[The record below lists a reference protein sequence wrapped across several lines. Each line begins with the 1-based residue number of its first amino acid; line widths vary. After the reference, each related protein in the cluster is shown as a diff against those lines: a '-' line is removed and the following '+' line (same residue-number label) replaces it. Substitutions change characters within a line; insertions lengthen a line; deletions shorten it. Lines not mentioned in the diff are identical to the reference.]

1 MIGIP
6 QRWLAARSGRQ
17 IFRGRMICWNCAG
30 GDQHQGDRIASPE
43 MLPKPRLLPHLKCS
57 PGDGLGDEY
66 EEGEHGDTPGIGAG
80 DH

>member
-1 MIGIP
+1 MNADAIDAG
-6 QRWLAARSGRQ
+6 RLTLALNDLRLPT
-17 IFRGRMICWNCAG
+17 IKTIW
-30 GDQHQGDRIASPE
+30 RIASPE

-57 PGDGLGDEY
+57 PGEGLGDEY

>member
-1 MIGIP
+1 
-6 QRWLAARSGRQ
+6 
-17 IFRGRMICWNCAG
+17 
-30 GDQHQGDRIASPE
+30 
-43 MLPKPRLLPHLKCS
+43 MLPKAGLLPHLKCS